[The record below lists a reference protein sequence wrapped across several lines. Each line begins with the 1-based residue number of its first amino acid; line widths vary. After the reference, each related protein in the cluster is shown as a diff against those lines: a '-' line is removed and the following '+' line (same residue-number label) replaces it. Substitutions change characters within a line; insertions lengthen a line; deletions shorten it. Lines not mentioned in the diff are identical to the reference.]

1 MQYLLKLS
9 IALPVVYL
17 FYWLLLRRLTFY
29 NWNRWY
35 LLAYS
40 MLCFFIPLID
50 VVGLLQQRGW
60 EDAAVVS
67 YIPAITAASDVEAES
82 GINWW
87 TVLILVVAMGSVLM
101 LGRLLIQFLSL
112 KRLQSS
118 AVLLSDGDVK
128 LYHVDEK
135 IIPFST
141 HSAIYIN
148 RHLHDEAELK
158 EIIHHEFI
166 HVKQRHSFDL
176 WWSEILCILNWY
188 NPFVWLIRKAIR
200 QNLEFIAD
208 HQVLQ
213 SGLDRKQYQY
223 LLLKV
228 TGIAPFSI
236 APKFNFSSLKKR
248 IVMMNKSKSANINV
262 MRFLF
267 ILPLLV
273 VVLLAFRN
281 VRISKK
287 DTNQQG
293 TITDTLPSVTP
304 ATMDSLFKQKGIKEI
319 SVKTRESDKKDVEA
333 RVTRTNGTVEV
344 FSLSDPEERSAFER
358 KYGDLKPPAPP
369 LPRLVSAPAKVAPA
383 KPAAP
388 AATPDEVEITAPA
401 VVPAAPKAPKPPAP
415 PKKVDVEIRGT
426 GTVTYEVPATVTAS
440 AKTGRGDVTMVING
454 APVTVQSKN
463 VDIVATGTVTVEP
476 AEALEARNAPLVVTA
491 QKIIFKSAESATPGK
506 PDDKIIFVADEIEV
520 HPAKATTATGE
531 VIEVR
536 NVEPIRLQLKPA
548 QPKTSN

>member
-1 MQYLLKLS
+1 VS
-9 IALPVVYL
+9 
-17 FYWLLLRRLTFY
+17 
-29 NWNRWY
+29 
-35 LLAYS
+35 
-40 MLCFFIPLID
+40 
-50 VVGLLQQRGW
+50 LLQQRGW
-60 EDAAVVS
+60 QDAAVVS
-67 YIPAITAASDVEAES
+67 YIPAITAANGVEAGA

-87 TVLILVVAMGSVLM
+87 TVLILIVAAGSLLM

-118 AVLLSDGDVK
+118 AVLLSDGEVK
-128 LYHVDEK
+128 LYHVDQK

-148 RHLHDEAELK
+148 RHLHDESELK

-188 NPFVWLIRKAIR
+188 NPFAWLIRKAIR

-273 VVLLAFRN
+273 VVLLAFRSVATVN
-281 VRISKK
+281 NNYPEKK
-287 DTNQQG
+287 
-293 TITDTLPSVTP
+293 ITDTVPTTAPRITASGTVTKDNRLQQKGVKAITIKATDKQDVKARVTFLDGKEKEYNLNDPEEKEAFEREYGDLAPPTPPAPVTP
-304 ATMDSLFKQKGIKEI
+304 AHAPKPVAAPTK
-319 SVKTRESDKKDVEA
+319 
-333 RVTRTNGTVEV
+333 VT
-344 FSLSDPEERSAFER
+344 L
-358 KYGDLKPPAPP
+358 
-369 LPRLVSAPAKVAPA
+369 A

-388 AATPDEVEITAPA
+388 VATPDEVEIAAPVA
-401 VVPAAPKAPKPPAP
+401 VPATPKAPKAPAA
-415 PKKVDVEIRGT
+415 PKKVDVQIRGT
-426 GTVTYEVPATVTAS
+426 GTVTHEMPATVTGS
-440 AKTGRGDVTMVING
+440 AKTGTGDITMVMAE
-454 APVTVQSKN
+454 APVAVQTKK
-463 VDIVATGTVTVEP
+463 VDIVATGTVTFEP
-476 AEALEARNAPLVVTA
+476 AEAVEVRNVSPATA
-491 QKIIFKSAESATPGK
+491 SKNFTLTLAKPGESAK
-506 PDDKIIFVADEIEV
+506 
-520 HPAKATTATGE
+520 TTTTSGE

-536 NVEPIRLQLKPA
+536 NVQPIKLQLKPA

>member
-9 IALPVVYL
+9 IALTVVYL
-17 FYWLLLRRLTFY
+17 FYLLLLRRLTFY

-40 MLCFFIPLID
+40 MLCLFIPLID

-60 EDAAVVS
+60 QDAAIVS
-67 YIPAITAASDVEAES
+67 YIPVITAANGVEAEA
-82 GINWW
+82 GIDWW
-87 TVLILVVAMGSVLM
+87 KVLILVMATGSVLM

-128 LYHVDEK
+128 LYHVDQK

-148 RHLHDEAELK
+148 RHLHAEDELK
-158 EIIHHEFI
+158 EIIHHEFV

-188 NPFVWLIRKAIR
+188 NPFAWLIRKAMR

-262 MRFLF
+262 TRFLF

-273 VVLLAFRN
+273 VVLLAFRSVATVN
-281 VRISKK
+281 NNYPEKKNIIDTIPSASKK
-287 DTNQQG
+287 ITG
-293 TITDTLPSVTP
+293 TVIITKEDLLKQKGVREIRVKTKDNESTARVTLTDGTVKTFNLNDPKEQEAFEREYGDLTPPTPPTPVTP
-304 ATMDSLFKQKGIKEI
+304 AHAPR
-319 SVKTRESDKKDVEA
+319 SVAAPA
-333 RVTRTNGTVEV
+333 RVTPV
-344 FSLSDPEERSAFER
+344 
-358 KYGDLKPPAPP
+358 KP
-369 LPRLVSAPAKVAPA
+369 VAPA
-383 KPAAP
+383 AAPDEVDVAAPVAIPAAP
-388 AATPDEVEITAPA
+388 AIPR
-401 VVPAAPKAPKPPAP
+401 APKAAPAP
-415 PKKVDVEIRGT
+415 PKKVDVQIRGT
-426 GTVTYEVPATVTAS
+426 ATITHEVPATVTGN
-440 AKTGRGDVTMVING
+440 AKTGTGEVTMVMTE
-454 APVTVQSKN
+454 APVVVQSKN
-463 VDIVATGTVTVEP
+463 VDIVATGTVTVDP
-476 AEALEARNAPLVVTA
+476 AEVVEVRKVSPVTTA
-491 QKIIFKSAESATPGK
+491 HNVTTT
-506 PDDKIIFVADEIEV
+506 
-520 HPAKATTATGE
+520 PAKPAGATGTGE

-536 NVEPIRLQLKPA
+536 TVQPIKLQLKPA

>member
-1 MQYLLKLS
+1 MQYILKLS
-9 IALPVVYL
+9 IAFTVVYL

-35 LLAYS
+35 LLVYS
-40 MLCFFIPLID
+40 LLCFFIPLVNVFD
-50 VVGLLQQRGW
+50 LLQQHGMQ
-60 EDAAVVS
+60 DVAVIS
-67 YIPAITAASDVEAES
+67 YIPAIAVAGAAVSQPGV
-82 GINWW
+82 NWW
-87 TVLILVVAMGSVLM
+87 TIVIAVIAAGSVVM

-118 AVLLSDGDVK
+118 AVLLSDDDVK
-128 LYHVDEK
+128 LYHVDQK

-176 WWSEILCILNWY
+176 WCSEILCILNWY
-188 NPFVWLIRKAIR
+188 NPFAWLIRKAIR
-200 QNLEFIAD
+200 HNLEFIAD

-248 IVMMNKSKSANINV
+248 IVMMNKSKSANINL

-273 VVLLAFRN
+273 VVLLAFRSVATVN
-281 VRISKK
+281 NNSEKK
-287 DTNQQG
+287 
-293 TITDTLPSVTP
+293 ITDTIP
-304 ATMDSLFKQKGIKEI
+304 AKAKPVDVDDLFEKKGVKEI
-319 SVKTRESDKKDVEA
+319 TIKAIDKNNKKA
-333 RVTRTNGTVEV
+333 RVTLKNGTVKT
-344 FSLSDPEERSAFER
+344 FDLINPEEKEAFER
-358 KYGDLKPPAPP
+358 EYGDITPPPP
-369 LPRLVSAPAKVAPA
+369 PP
-383 KPAAP
+383 PAAP
-388 AATPDEVEITAPA
+388 KRVRVAAIPSSPAPVAEPDEAPA
-401 VVPAAPKAPKPPAP
+401 VAPVVPAAPETPKAAPAP
-415 PKKVDVEIRGT
+415 PKKVHVKVRGT
-426 GTVTYEVPATVTAS
+426 ATVSYELPATVTANV
-440 AKTGRGDVTMVING
+440 KTGKGDVAMVITE
-454 APVTVQSKN
+454 APIVVQSKN
-463 VDIVATGTVTVEP
+463 VDILTEASATVQP
-476 AEALEARNAPLVVTA
+476 AEVVEVRNVSPVVV
-491 QKIIFKSAESATPGK
+491 KSQNLTIVPAKPGK
-506 PDDKIIFVADEIEV
+506 P
-520 HPAKATTATGE
+520 AKAADE

-536 NVEPIRLQLKPA
+536 TVQPIKLKLVEA

>member
-40 MLCFFIPLID
+40 MLCFIIPLID

-60 EDAAVVS
+60 QDAAVIS
-67 YIPAITAASDVEAES
+67 YIPAITAANDVEEGA

-87 TVLILVVAMGSVLM
+87 TVLILVVVAGSVLM

-118 AVLLSDGDVK
+118 AVLLSDGEVK
-128 LYHVDEK
+128 LYHVDQK

-148 RHLHDEAELK
+148 RHLHEEGELK

-188 NPFVWLIRKAIR
+188 NPFAWLIRKAIR

-267 ILPLLV
+267 VLPLLV
-273 VVLLAFRN
+273 VVLLAFRSVATDN
-281 VRISKK
+281 NNYPEKK
-287 DTNQQG
+287 
-293 TITDTLPSVTP
+293 ITDTVP
-304 ATMDSLFKQKGIKEI
+304 ATAPRITASGTVTKDNRLQQKGVKAITIKATDKQD
-319 SVKTRESDKKDVEA
+319 VKA
-333 RVTRTNGTVEV
+333 RVTLLDGKEKEYN
-344 FSLSDPEERSAFER
+344 LNDPEEKEAFER
-358 KYGDLKPPAPP
+358 EYGDLAPPAPP
-369 LPRLVSAPAKVAPA
+369 APVTPAHAPKSVAAPTKVTPA

-388 AATPDEVEITAPA
+388 VATPDAVEAPVA
-401 VVPAAPKAPKPPAP
+401 VPAAPAVPRATPAP
-415 PKKVDVEIRGT
+415 PRKVDVQIRGT
-426 GTVTYEVPATVTAS
+426 GNITHEVPATVTANAKMGTKDVAMTFS
-440 AKTGRGDVTMVING
+440 AT
-454 APVTVQSKN
+454 PVTVQAKN
-463 VDIVATGTVTVEP
+463 VDIVATGTVMFEP
-476 AEALEARNAPLVVTA
+476 AEAVEVQNVSPVMAPKNFTLA
-491 QKIIFKSAESATPGK
+491 L
-506 PDDKIIFVADEIEV
+506 DK
-520 HPAKATTATGE
+520 PAKTTVTGE
-531 VIEVR
+531 VIEVK
-536 NVEPIRLQLKPA
+536 NVQPIKLQLKPA

>member
-17 FYWLLLRRLTFY
+17 FYWLLLRKLTFY

-35 LLAYS
+35 LLAYT
-40 MLCFFIPLID
+40 MLCFIIPLID
-50 VVGLLQQRGW
+50 VVSLLQQRGW
-60 EDAAVVS
+60 QDAAVVS
-67 YIPAITAASDVEAES
+67 YIPAITAANGVEAGA

-87 TVLILVVAMGSVLM
+87 TVLILVVAAGSLLM

-128 LYHVDEK
+128 LYHVDQK

-148 RHLHDEAELK
+148 RHLHEEGELK

-166 HVKQRHSFDL
+166 HVKQRHSLDL

-188 NPFVWLIRKAIR
+188 NPFAWLIRKAIR

-262 MRFLF
+262 TRFLF

-273 VVLLAFRN
+273 VVLLAFRSVATVN
-281 VRISKK
+281 NHYPEKINIIDTVPAPSPKITGKAIVTK
-287 DTNQQG
+287 D
-293 TITDTLPSVTP
+293 DL
-304 ATMDSLFKQKGIKEI
+304 LKQKGVREI
-319 SVKTRESDKKDVEA
+319 LVKTKNNESTA
-333 RVTRTNGTVEV
+333 RVTLTDGTVKT
-344 FSLSDPEERSAFER
+344 FNLNDPEEKEAFER
-358 KYGDLKPPAPP
+358 AYGDLTPPTPP
-369 LPRLVSAPAKVAPA
+369 TPVAPAHAPRAVAAPTKAIPA

-388 AATPDEVEITAPA
+388 VATPDEIEIAEPVA
-401 VVPAAPKAPKPPAP
+401 VPAAPKAPKAPAA
-415 PKKVDVEIRGT
+415 PKKADVQIRGT
-426 GTVTYEVPATVTAS
+426 GTVTYEVPATVTS
-440 AKTGRGDVTMVING
+440 SVKTGTEDEKVVFIETPVVTQ
-454 APVTVQSKN
+454 TKK
-463 VDIVATGTVTVEP
+463 VDIVATGTVTFKP
-476 AEALEARNAPLVVTA
+476 AEMVEVRNVTPVTESKNVTLTLAKPGEA
-491 QKIIFKSAESATPGK
+491 
-506 PDDKIIFVADEIEV
+506 
-520 HPAKATTATGE
+520 AKATTTTGE
-531 VIEVR
+531 VIEVKT
-536 NVEPIRLQLKPA
+536 VQPIKLQLKPA
-548 QPKTSN
+548 QTKTSN

>member
-9 IALPVVYL
+9 LALTVVYL

-40 MLCFFIPLID
+40 MLCLFIPLID
-50 VVGLLQQRGW
+50 VVDLLQQRGW
-60 EDAAVVS
+60 QDAAVVS
-67 YIPAITAASDVEAES
+67 YIPAITAANGAEAGT
-82 GINWW
+82 GISWW
-87 TVLILVVAMGSVLM
+87 TVLILVMATGSVLM

-112 KRLQSS
+112 RRLQSS

-128 LYHVDEK
+128 LYHVDQK

-148 RHLHDEAELK
+148 RHLHDEGELK

-188 NPFVWLIRKAIR
+188 NPFAWLIRKAIR

-236 APKFNFSSLKKR
+236 APNFNFSSLKKR

-273 VVLLAFRN
+273 VVLLAFRSVAVN
-281 VRISKK
+281 NNN
-287 DTNQQG
+287 TYQEG
-293 TITDTLPSVTP
+293 TIMDTIP
-304 ATMDSLFKQKGIKEI
+304 AAAPANIDSLFRKKGIKEI
-319 SVKTRESDKKDVEA
+319 TVKTRESDKKDIKA
-333 RVTRTNGTVEV
+333 RITFTNGTVEE
-344 FSLSDPEERSAFER
+344 FDLTDPEEREEFER

-369 LPRLVSAPAKVAPA
+369 LPAAPRPGRAGAMPAPPAPVAAPDGA
-383 KPAAP
+383 PVAVPAAP
-388 AATPDEVEITAPA
+388 AAPRP
-401 VVPAAPKAPKPPAP
+401 PAA
-415 PKKVDVEIRGT
+415 PKKVDVQIQGT
-426 GTVTYEVPATVTAS
+426 GTVTHEVPATVTGT
-440 AKTGRGDVTMVING
+440 AKTGTGDITMVMTD
-454 APVTVQSKN
+454 APVAVQSKN
-463 VDIVATGTVTVEP
+463 VHIVTTGTVTFEP
-476 AEALEARNAPLVVTA
+476 A
-491 QKIIFKSAESATPGK
+491 
-506 PDDKIIFVADEIEV
+506 
-520 HPAKATTATGE
+520 E

-536 NVEPIRLQLKPA
+536 NVTPATTAHNVTITPDKPGKPAKTTGSGEVIEIRTVKPVMLQLSEPKPR
-548 QPKTSN
+548 TSN